1 MHWGPTT
8 GQLMLATDDGC
19 VNVYSPP
26 DMTLLWGLKGH
37 TVQCYCFD
45 VDRKHRS
52 ADCLPG
58 LRCMAGWLPQRKTI
72 WPS

>member
-1 MHWGPTT
+1 
-8 GQLMLATDDGC
+8 MLATDDGC
-19 VNVYSPP
+19 VNVYSLP

-52 ADCLPG
+52 ADLVCGAWP
-58 LRCMAGWLPQRKTI
+58 AGR
-72 WPS
+72 